1 MIDPLSIGLAIIV
14 GMLVA
19 VILSVPIP
27 IAVISA
33 SIAGLCILEGLD
45 FAGAQL
51 YMVVWEVGSSY
62 LILNLPL
69 FLFMGQLAYRSGI
82 AADLFQVMYYW
93 FGRFPGGVNLSTV
106 YTATG
111 FGALTGSSLATVST
125 IGQVAMPEVKRYQY
139 HEGFSAGCIASASVI
154 AILIPPSLPMVV
166 YGLWSETS
174 IGSLFMAGIIP
185 GLLLAIAFSLYIAL
199 RCWMQPSLGP
209 PAQPIPLADRIRIL
223 PKLIPT
229 LIIIIVVFGGIYSG
243 VFSPTEASVIGS
255 TSLLIL
261 AGFMGRLRWSWIK
274 ESLFET
280 SRLSLSIYMIFVGGV
295 LLSRFLVQV
304 EFTEALVDIV
314 NHLFTSPTSFLL
326 ALMVIYILL
335 GAILDS
341 YGMIVL
347 TLPFVLPSVHSL
359 GIDMVTFGIFLTL
372 MIEISLITP
381 PIGLNAFMMQK
392 VTPHLPLWS
401 IFEGCIPFVLIS
413 IAMVLVIINFPQIVL
428 FLPDVMS
435 SHQ

>member
-1 MIDPLSIGLAIIV
+1 MIDPFSIGLMIIV
-14 GMLVA
+14 FMLIA
-19 VILSVPIP
+19 VIMSIPIP

-33 SIAGLCILEGLD
+33 SVVGLTLIEGFD
-45 FAGAQL
+45 FAGAQM
-51 YMVVWEVGSSY
+51 YMVIWEVGSSY

-82 AADLFQVMYYW
+82 AADLFNVMYHW
-93 FGRFPGGVNLSTV
+93 LGRFPGGVNLATV

-125 IGQVAMPEVKRYQY
+125 IGQVAMPEVKRYNY
-139 HEGFSAGCIASASVI
+139 NEGFSAGCIASASVI
-154 AILIPPSLPMVV
+154 AILIPPSLPMVI

-185 GLLLAIAFSLYIAL
+185 GLILSIAFSVYIAI
-199 RCWMQPSLGP
+199 RCWIQPTLGP
-209 PAQPIPLADRIRIL
+209 PAPPIPFREKIRVL

-229 LIIIIVVFGGIYSG
+229 LCIIGIVFGGIYAG
-243 VFSPTEASVIGS
+243 LFSPTEASVIGS
-255 TSLLIL
+255 SSLLLL
-261 AGFMGRLRWSWIK
+261 ALIMGRLRWAWVS
-274 ESLFET
+274 ESLLET
-280 SRLSLSIYMIFVGGV
+280 SRLSLSIFMIFVGGV

-314 NHLFTSPTSFLL
+314 NHLFTSPTTFLL
-326 ALMVIYILL
+326 ALMVVYIFL

-347 TLPFVLPSVHSL
+347 TLPFVLPSVQSL
-359 GIDMVTFGIFLTL
+359 GIDMITFGIFLTL

-392 VTPHLPLWS
+392 ITPNLPLWS
-401 IFEGCIPFVLIS
+401 IFEGCIPFVIIS
-413 IAMVLVIINFPQIVL
+413 IITVLFIVAFPEVVL
-428 FLPDVMS
+428 FLPNLMPS
-435 SHQ
+435 